1 MSESEGGVR
10 PIRARGSESRPG
22 GICSRREGNVISESP
37 GVGMMPLR
45 IPRLWIGFVPC
56 LSLLTHWL
64 PAWESPG
71 QPAGFSL
78 PLGVSWKQKQ
88 LFHSVVSRHVP
99 CPGCLEGKGA
109 GFQALLRLPPARW
122 RGSRLGR
129 PQPLALP
136 TGGTTWPSPGPVG
149 CFGVPGWIQDDPPPW
164 PP

>member
-1 MSESEGGVR
+1 MGSTPSGPEAQKPGLGASAAGGK
-10 PIRARGSESRPG
+10 
-22 GICSRREGNVISESP
+22 GNVISESP
-37 GVGMMPLR
+37 GVGVMPLR
-45 IPRLWIGFVPC
+45 IPRLWISFVPG

-64 PAWESPG
+64 PAWESLG

-88 LFHSVVSRHVP
+88 LLHSVVSRHMP

-109 GFQALLRLPPARW
+109 GFRALLRLPPAGW

-149 CFGVPGWIQDDPPPW
+149 CSGIPGWVQDDPPPW